1 MLAAT
6 GCRSTEVAF
15 MGDDLPDISLMRKVG
30 VSVAVADAHNA
41 VKNAAMIITSR
52 AGGWGCERSL

>member
-1 MLAAT
+1 
-6 GCRSTEVAF
+6 